1 MISILLK
8 HLFKKTKHSLAV
20 PKSSDLV
27 AKLMAKDP
35 FFLLHIPVRGKLS
48 GTRFWL
54 RHPFFLPI
62 FHHGTRF
69 GTRFFSLGTR
79 ILFSKSP

>member
-1 MISILLK
+1 MGVVKGYGGLEVGEGGELGVG
-8 HLFKKTKHSLAV
+8 LGLGV
-20 PKSSDLV
+20 
-27 AKLMAKDP
+27 
-35 FFLLHIPVRGKLS
+35 HIPVRGKLS